1 MRPVYLEMN
10 AFGPYAGRE
19 VLDFRRLG
27 ERTLFLICGPTGA
40 GKTTI
45 LDAVTYALYG
55 DTSGDERTGAHMRS
69 EYAPPQEETYV
80 SFRFSIGSAHYRVER
95 RPEQELAKKR
105 GEGTRRVP
113 AGAALFETDEE
124 GDELKAIATKSV
136 SVTREVQ
143 RLLGFESK
151 QFRQVVLLPQGD
163 FRRLLLAR
171 SDERQ
176 QIMQTLFRT
185 QKYEVFLTRLKE
197 RYDGLRSTYNAGEDE
212 VKNVLAGV
220 GLEGEEET
228 ASEVRRRRRAVAAAA
243 AQSDAAAEELD
254 GLRRKAAEARLVAA
268 HFAALDKAERELAE
282 LRRKTGEADEW
293 NKQIERLEKAAF
305 YGPRFAH
312 MDEIGAEGKD
322 AAQRLAAAEEK
333 NEAAAAALAEKKKR
347 LGELADT
354 EEKRNAADRER
365 VLLKA
370 LLPKIEALAATA
382 GEARRAA
389 ADASDAKR
397 ACDAAEKERRRL
409 AERAEALKKETDT
422 LKDAPAEAEKA
433 AETARLCEARVKT
446 EERAAAMEKEA
457 AGLKA
462 ECVKAR
468 LGAEQAARA
477 AKEADLA
484 YKNIQIALLNGQA
497 AALAAA
503 LEADRPCPVCGS
515 THHPAPAAGSTAVPA
530 PDEVERAE
538 KKAAETKLVLTRKEA
553 ELSRQEAFAK
563 AKDAEYARLRADV
576 PADGSLEEWREKTA
590 RAETRAAALREEA
603 AAYAAFVKEA
613 EETARLLQE
622 AAVRAEAVKDDFA
635 RKERLRIEKEA
646 AAASLYRDIP
656 GEFHVQGTAA
666 RKVRE
671 LDAFVAAYDRER
683 KDLEGTVL
691 GEEKSLAAAQGAE
704 ANLRREVIRLRE
716 RYGEAREKLKEEIL
730 AAGFAD
736 WEECRRLQGEVERK
750 EKLKQRLDGYR
761 TALHRTEGL
770 AEAEKK
776 ATAGRQ
782 RPDMDV
788 YEARLAEKEGAYK
801 ELLARVEG
809 ARAEAQ
815 SLDRAVK
822 RIEALRREQE
832 RLREEFRTVG
842 NLYDLTSGGQSGVS
856 LERYVLG
863 ALLDEVLATAN
874 LRLAVMSRS
883 RYSLQRSV
891 SWEDRRI
898 KKIGLDIEVFDQYTG
913 YARPANTLSGGES
926 FLASMSLSL
935 GLADVVQAYS
945 GGIHMD
951 TIFIDEGFG
960 TLDGE
965 TLDTA
970 LKVLVQLKESGRL
983 VGIISHV
990 PELKERITTR
1000 LVIDKTDRGST
1011 AKFEIV

>member
-228 ASEVRRRRRAVAAAA
+228 ASEVRRRRRAV
-243 AQSDAAAEELD
+243 
-254 GLRRKAAEARLVAA
+254 
-268 HFAALDKAERELAE
+268 
-282 LRRKTGEADEW
+282 
-293 NKQIERLEKAAF
+293 
-305 YGPRFAH
+305 
-312 MDEIGAEGKD
+312 
-322 AAQRLAAAEEK
+322 
-333 NEAAAAALAEKKKR
+333 AAAAALAEKKKR

-576 PADGSLEEWREKTA
+576 PADGGPEEWREKTA

-656 GEFHVQGTAA
+656 GEFHVQGAAA

-671 LDAFVAAYDRER
+671 LDAFIAAYDKER

-736 WEECRRLQGEVERK
+736 WEECRRLQGEGERK

-782 RPDMDV
+782 RPDMDA

-822 RIEALRREQE
+822 RIEALRREQDQ
-832 RLREEFRTVG
+832 LREEFRTVG

-863 ALLDEVLATAN
+863 ALLDEVLAAAN

-926 FLASMSLSL
+926 FLASMSLAL

>member
-1 MRPVYLEMN
+1 M
-10 AFGPYAGRE
+10 
-19 VLDFRRLG
+19 
-27 ERTLFLICGPTGA
+27 
-40 GKTTI
+40 
-45 LDAVTYALYG
+45 
-55 DTSGDERTGAHMRS
+55 
-69 EYAPPQEETYV
+69 
-80 SFRFSIGSAHYRVER
+80 
-95 RPEQELAKKR
+95 
-105 GEGTRRVP
+105 
-113 AGAALFETDEE
+113 
-124 GDELKAIATKSV
+124 
-136 SVTREVQ
+136 
-143 RLLGFESK
+143 
-151 QFRQVVLLPQGD
+151 
-163 FRRLLLAR
+163 
-171 SDERQ
+171 
-176 QIMQTLFRT
+176 
-185 QKYEVFLTRLKE
+185 
-197 RYDGLRSTYNAGEDE
+197 
-212 VKNVLAGV
+212 
-220 GLEGEEET
+220 
-228 ASEVRRRRRAVAAAA
+228 
-243 AQSDAAAEELD
+243 
-254 GLRRKAAEARLVAA
+254 
-268 HFAALDKAERELAE
+268 
-282 LRRKTGEADEW
+282 
-293 NKQIERLEKAAF
+293 
-305 YGPRFAH
+305 
-312 MDEIGAEGKD
+312 
-322 AAQRLAAAEEK
+322 
-333 NEAAAAALAEKKKR
+333 
-347 LGELADT
+347 
-354 EEKRNAADRER
+354 
-365 VLLKA
+365 
-370 LLPKIEALAATA
+370 
-382 GEARRAA
+382 
-389 ADASDAKR
+389 
-397 ACDAAEKERRRL
+397 
-409 AERAEALKKETDT
+409 
-422 LKDAPAEAEKA
+422 
-433 AETARLCEARVKT
+433 
-446 EERAAAMEKEA
+446 
-457 AGLKA
+457 
-462 ECVKAR
+462 
-468 LGAEQAARA
+468 
-477 AKEADLA
+477 
-484 YKNIQIALLNGQA
+484 
-497 AALAAA
+497 
-503 LEADRPCPVCGS
+503 
-515 THHPAPAAGSTAVPA
+515 
-530 PDEVERAE
+530 ERAE
-538 KKAAETKLVLTRKEA
+538 KKAAEAKLVLTRKEA

-563 AKDAEYARLRADV
+563 AKEAEYARLRADV
-576 PADGSLEEWREKTA
+576 PADGGPEEWREKTA
-590 RAETRAAALREEA
+590 RAEARAAALREAA

-656 GEFHVQGTAA
+656 GEFHVQGAAA

-716 RYGEAREKLKEEIL
+716 RYSEAREKLKEEIL

-736 WEECRRLQGEVERK
+736 WEECRRLQGEGERK

-822 RIEALRREQE
+822 RIEALRREQDQ
-832 RLREEFRTVG
+832 LREEFRTVG

-863 ALLDEVLATAN
+863 ALLDEVLAAAN

-926 FLASMSLSL
+926 FLASMSLAL